1 MSKKLLL
8 KKLLARAKK
17 KTSVLDKIL
26 FSILALGFA
35 MMIAFFAYLIWFTL
49 SNRSVTHF
57 LPSENTVAYF
67 ELEDLTL
74 PPKFDQ
80 EKLFDLVGVSAILT
94 KTFGLDVGDIQDY
107 LTQGRLGFA
116 LIKDDEDKTKLS
128 LFLRTQD
135 KSATLDYFE
144 SLGVEGETLATIGE
158 KKNIIYSYPQSHAF
172 VFSFIGPYLFISQ
185 DLDTLKQI
193 QSVRQKEAP
202 SLNENTKY
210 LKSLANLP
218 RQTWGRGYLNIQTLN
233 LGAGSPMSPMIT
245 PLKSFLNHFALT
257 IRKQPNG
264 FHFNSLM
271 SINSK
276 LLALK
281 KGYTDPTRFT
291 YSLADYIGSKNSAIY
306 IGGANLAD
314 EWENTLDTIS
324 NLNPAYGIILEG
336 ILRAQIAKLFG
347 DDVSLRDDIYPL
359 FEGEYALVFENLP
372 PLTEGLETETSRFGL
387 KLILKHDDMNF
398 VKVKLEKLL
407 DGFGALA
414 AQYAPKLKV
423 FLLPDG
429 TESRELVADPTRLTE
444 LTEDYEDYEI
454 KCMDVTGSVF
464 GFCYT
469 VTDQLVVLSNHVDS
483 IKETI
488 DLSTSP
494 KFVLSQSQ
502 GFRKA
507 LSNLSAISDEI
518 TYVAMDSTSELFKN
532 SKIGLWINNL
542 FGPFEAATWIKHYFN
557 DGVST
562 EGFLLLK

>member
-1 MSKKLLL
+1 MSKNLLL

-17 KTSVLDKIL
+17 KTTVLDKVL
-26 FSILALGFA
+26 FGILALGFM

-49 SNRSVTHF
+49 SNRSVTYF

-67 ELEDLTL
+67 ELEDLNL

-80 EKLFDLVGVSAILT
+80 EKLFDLVGVSTILT
-94 KTFGLDVGDIQDY
+94 KAFGLDTGDLQENF
-107 LTQGRLGFA
+107 TQGRLGFA
-116 LIKDDEDKTKLS
+116 LIKNDEGETKLS
-128 LFLRTQD
+128 LFFRSQN

-158 KKNIIYSYPQSHAF
+158 KRNMIYSYPQSRNF

-193 QSVRQKEAP
+193 QSVRERKVP
-202 SLNENTKY
+202 NLSENSQY

-218 RQTWGRGYLNIQTLN
+218 RQAWGRGYLNIQALN
-233 LGAGSPMSPMIT
+233 LGSDDVMNQMIT

-271 SINSK
+271 SINPD
-276 LLALK
+276 LLDLK

-291 YSLADYIGSKNSAIY
+291 YSLADYISSKNAAVY

-336 ILRAQIAKLFG
+336 ILRAQITKLFG

-359 FEGEYALVFENLP
+359 FAGEYALVLENLP
-372 PLTEGLETETSRFGL
+372 PLTDGLETEEGRLGL
-387 KLILKHDDMNF
+387 KLILRHNDMNF
-398 VKVKLEKLL
+398 MKVKLEKLM

-444 LTEDYEDYEI
+444 LSEDYEDYEI
-454 KCMDVTGSVF
+454 HCMDVTGSPF

-469 VTDQLVVLSNHVDS
+469 VTDQLVVISNHIDS
-483 IKETI
+483 VKETI
-488 DLSTSP
+488 DLATSP

-502 GFRKA
+502 AFRKA
-507 LSNLSAISDEI
+507 LSNLSAVSDEI
-518 TYVAMDSTSELFKN
+518 TYVALDSTAELFKN
-532 SKIGLWINNL
+532 SKVGLFINKL
-542 FGPFEAATWIKHYFN
+542 FGPFEVATWIKQYFN